1 VLFSV
6 PQALASG
13 YLIPRLAARRDES
26 EFRAATLRYAAFLLA
41 IALATCAAVVLFPE
55 PFLRLLGSGYAGLE
69 RGLLLV
75 LASSLCSVFGAFFVQ
90 VNRIRAWTGKL
101 WLLIQVT
108 VAAQV
113 VYALFVPLTSSEA
126 VLGLGLLASVVLTT
140 GYGLMTFLGFR
151 RTARGERSAVST

>member
-1 VLFSV
+1 
-6 PQALASG
+6 
-13 YLIPRLAARRDES
+13 
-26 EFRAATLRYAAFLLA
+26 
-41 IALATCAAVVLFPE
+41 VLFPE